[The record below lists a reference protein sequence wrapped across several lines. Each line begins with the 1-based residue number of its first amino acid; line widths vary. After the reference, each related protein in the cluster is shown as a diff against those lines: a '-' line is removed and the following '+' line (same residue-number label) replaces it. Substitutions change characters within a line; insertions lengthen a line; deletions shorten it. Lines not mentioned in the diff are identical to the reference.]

1 MHVYFFKKLPH
12 GFSQGGCAF
21 FQSHQKCLGDPVSPA
36 PRQSLV
42 LSLLFTLVLPMSG
55 HWCFAGRLSLT
66 ALAVARLRVQ
76 RAICVSLSMKFLFG
90 SSAHFPTGFFLMFSF
105 ESSVY
110 ILETGHLVTV
120 SFELCSS
127 SSYLCFYSLN
137 GTFKR
142 QRSCVEVSYPVD
154 EVTLNAYIS
163 ENFHL
168 E

>member
-1 MHVYFFKKLPH
+1 MSR
-12 GFSQGGCAF
+12 GSRFS
-21 FQSHQKCLGDPVSPA
+21 SSSPE
-36 PRQSLV
+36 PS
-42 LSLLFTLVLPMSG
+42 
-55 HWCFAGRLSLT
+55 
-66 ALAVARLRVQ
+66 AVAAFYPSPSDERALVFRWAPFPDGSRGCTSSRATCHLCVPVNEMPLRVF
-76 RAICVSLSMKFLFG
+76 RAFSNWI
-90 SSAHFPTGFFLMFSF
+90 FLMFSF

-142 QRSCVEVSYPVD
+142 QRFCVEVSYPVD